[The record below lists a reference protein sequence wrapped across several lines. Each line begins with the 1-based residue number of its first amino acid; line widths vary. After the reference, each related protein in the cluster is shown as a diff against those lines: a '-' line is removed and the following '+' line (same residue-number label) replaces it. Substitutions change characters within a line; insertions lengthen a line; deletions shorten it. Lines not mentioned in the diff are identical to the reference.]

1 VVLKDKIWQ
10 FGFDPTT
17 LGELLGRIGWKLV
30 KDLGYTELSDRYVK
44 PTGRNLGVLQIERVV
59 YAEKVGDA

>member
-1 VVLKDKIWQ
+1 
-10 FGFDPTT
+10 
-17 LGELLGRIGWKLV
+17 V
-30 KDLGYTELSDRYVK
+30 KDLGYAELGDRYVK